1 MLREI
6 SGVRQDSVE
15 VRRRWFQDD
24 YFDLFVWT
32 SPSAELIAFQ
42 LAYDRAGDEHLLDW
56 ERSRGYLHRRVDDGR
71 GRVRGIGATP
81 LLALGKR
88 FPKNR
93 VIAQFDAR
101 SATLEEPLRSLVRQR
116 LAAYSPVRS
125 RRNPNLR
132 RGNHRAHR
140 F

>member
-1 MLREI
+1 VLREI
-6 SGVRQDSVE
+6 AGVRQDHPDL
-15 VRRRWFQDD
+15 RRRWFQDD
-24 YFDLFVWT
+24 YLDLFVWT
-32 SPSAELIAFQ
+32 SPAAELIAFQ

-56 ERSRGYLHRRVDDGR
+56 AHSRGYLHRRVDDGR
-71 GRVRGIGATP
+71 GSFKGIGATP

-88 FPKNR
+88 FPKSY

-101 SATLEEPLRSLVRQR
+101 SATLDASLRRMVRQR
-116 LAAYSPVRS
+116 LAAYRPGRT
-125 RRNPNLR
+125 RRHPTPR